1 MCVWVRVV
9 SRHAC
14 LSVCGVCVSGVCVCA
29 HGEYAGGGYG
39 VECGC
44 VRRSVSIVHLH
55 PRSHRGLES

>member
-55 PRSHRGLES
+55 P